1 MVVIAVRVFPIERHR
16 PTGDFDVLNGEA
28 LGKSRV
34 GYNVDRASG
43 FRIHTVAAHLYAT
56 DKLTFLRAQMQNNN
70 WSSSMDSRPC
80 SEERQNLR
88 FWRLY
93 LG

>member
-16 PTGDFDVLNGEA
+16 PTGNFDVVNAEA

-34 GYNVDRASG
+34 GYNVDRA
-43 FRIHTVAAHLYAT
+43 FRIHTVAAYLYVT
-56 DKLTFLRAQMQNNN
+56 DKLTFLRAYMQNNN
-70 WSSSMDSRPC
+70 WSSRMDSRPC
-80 SEERQNLR
+80 SYERQNLR